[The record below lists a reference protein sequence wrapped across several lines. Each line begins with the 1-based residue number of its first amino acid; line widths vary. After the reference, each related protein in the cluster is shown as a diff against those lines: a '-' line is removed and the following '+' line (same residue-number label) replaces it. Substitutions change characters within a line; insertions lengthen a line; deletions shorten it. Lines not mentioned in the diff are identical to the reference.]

1 MTEFIK
7 ADVFFFVTTVAIVL
21 LAVLFAVFMFYLIGI
36 MRNVRDISALAKDER
51 KNIKGDIAEL
61 RTNIKREGLRFKHL
75 ADFIK
80 KPHKRKK
87 ANS

>member
-36 MRNVRDISALAKDER
+36 MRNVRDISALAKDES